1 MDNRQSEKGNAG
13 IHKNR
18 NCLLRG
24 IEMHPHALKMAP

>member
-1 MDNRQSEKGNAG
+1 MDNRQIAKGYAG

-18 NCLLRG
+18 NRLLRG